1 MDSLNVQPAK
11 AGTKTVKIQSLKDKN
26 RNQKSQKIKKIRE

>member
-11 AGTKTVKIQSLKDKN
+11 TGTKTVKMQNWKDKN